1 MDLKHGDAAGIVS
14 AIKRS
19 FQAINIP
26 EASFEKRTGDKDGVI
41 GLLKSTLPWV
51 IYIWC
56 VAHRLELSLKDA
68 LKGTVFDDVDDVL
81 LRLYYLYENSPKKL
95 RQLRDLHRIYDE
107 SFEFEEGGVR
117 PKSAC
122 GNY

>member
-1 MDLKHGDAAGIVS
+1 MKKKLVGFAADDASVN
-14 AIKRS
+14 R
-19 FQAINIP
+19 
-26 EASFEKRTGDKDGVI
+26 GDKDGVI

-68 LKGTVFDDVDDVL
+68 LRGTVFDDVDDVL
-81 LRLYYLYENSPKKL
+81 LRLYYQYENSPKKL
-95 RQLRDLHRIYDE
+95 RQLRDLHRIYGE

-117 PKSAC
+117 LKCAC
-122 GNY
+122 GNCESILHL